1 MYLDYSN
8 TNIPQPHKF
17 SIERRS
23 ALSEKKPSIPRNQGL
38 KCLALAMF
46 ILIFK
51 CRDECFNVRQE
62 PLPILI
68 LKRAH
73 SG

>member
-8 TNIPQPHKF
+8 TNIPQPDKF

-46 ILIFK
+46 ILIS
-51 CRDECFNVRQE
+51 NVVMSVSMCGKNRS
-62 PLPILI
+62 LF
-68 LKRAH
+68 
-73 SG
+73 